1 MKYIIL
7 KQIKNEEVKLPVV
20 LIDSLGEVLEFEDLQ
35 EAEKTRDLFQNN
47 TDSGH
52 IYEIKKT
59 GSFTSSFLICLRII
73 YFMIMDFWLNVFL
86 H

>member
-7 KQIKNEEVKLPVV
+7 KQIKNDEVKLPVV

-35 EAEKTRDLFQNN
+35 EAERTRDLFQNN

-52 IYEIKKT
+52 IYEIKKI
-59 GSFTSSFLICLRII
+59 G
-73 YFMIMDFWLNVFL
+73 
-86 H
+86 

>member
-35 EAEKTRDLFQNN
+35 EAERTRDLFQNN

-52 IYEIKKT
+52 TYEIKKI
-59 GSFTSSFLICLRII
+59 G
-73 YFMIMDFWLNVFL
+73 
-86 H
+86 

>member
-35 EAEKTRDLFQNN
+35 EAEKTRDLFQKN

-52 IYEIKKT
+52 LYEIKKI
-59 GSFTSSFLICLRII
+59 G
-73 YFMIMDFWLNVFL
+73 
-86 H
+86 

>member
-35 EAEKTRDLFQNN
+35 EAERTRDLFQNN

-52 IYEIKKT
+52 IYEIKKI
-59 GSFTSSFLICLRII
+59 G
-73 YFMIMDFWLNVFL
+73 
-86 H
+86 

>member
-7 KQIKNEEVKLPVV
+7 KQIKNEGVKLPVV

-52 IYEIKKT
+52 LYEIKKI
-59 GSFTSSFLICLRII
+59 G
-73 YFMIMDFWLNVFL
+73 
-86 H
+86 

>member
-35 EAEKTRDLFQNN
+35 EAEKTRDLFQSN

-52 IYEIKKT
+52 IYEIKKI
-59 GSFTSSFLICLRII
+59 G
-73 YFMIMDFWLNVFL
+73 
-86 H
+86 

>member
-7 KQIKNEEVKLPVV
+7 KHIKNEGVKLPVV

-52 IYEIKKT
+52 LYEIKKI
-59 GSFTSSFLICLRII
+59 G
-73 YFMIMDFWLNVFL
+73 
-86 H
+86 

>member
-52 IYEIKKT
+52 LYEIKKI
-59 GSFTSSFLICLRII
+59 G
-73 YFMIMDFWLNVFL
+73 
-86 H
+86 

>member
-52 IYEIKKT
+52 IYEIKKI
-59 GSFTSSFLICLRII
+59 G
-73 YFMIMDFWLNVFL
+73 
-86 H
+86 

>member
-35 EAEKTRDLFQNN
+35 EAEKTRDLFQN
-47 TDSGH
+47 TPDSGH
-52 IYEIKKT
+52 LYEIKKI
-59 GSFTSSFLICLRII
+59 GYPLWNRPNYFFLSLDSPCMLAISQNT
-73 YFMIMDFWLNVFL
+73 F
-86 H
+86 

>member
-7 KQIKNEEVKLPVV
+7 KHIKNEGVKLPVV

-52 IYEIKKT
+52 IYEIKKI
-59 GSFTSSFLICLRII
+59 G
-73 YFMIMDFWLNVFL
+73 
-86 H
+86 

>member
-52 IYEIKKT
+52 LYEIKKI
-59 GSFTSSFLICLRII
+59 GVSR
-73 YFMIMDFWLNVFL
+73 
-86 H
+86 